1 MSKDDIRLN
10 IPNLISLA
18 RLFSVPITVWLLIH
32 AYYQAA
38 FWILLLACLS
48 DAADGFIAK
57 QFNLQTELGGYLD
70 PIADKALLVSV
81 FVTLALN
88 GQIYIWLAILV
99 VFRDALI
106 VLGVILYQ
114 FLYQRLSMRPLLS
127 SKINTTAQFALSA
140 LVMALAAFEYAAP
153 LAVFWLS
160 VVVAATTVWSGASY
174 VFAWGRSVYAM
185 EPGE

>member
-1 MSKDDIRLN
+1 M
-10 IPNLISLA
+10 
-18 RLFSVPITVWLLIH
+18 PITVWLLIH

-38 FWILLLACLS
+38 FWILVLACLS

-57 QFNLQTELGGYLD
+57 HFNLQTELGGYLD

-88 GQIYIWLAILV
+88 GQIFTWLAILV

-114 FLYQRLSMRPLLS
+114 FLYQRISMRPLQS
-127 SKINTTAQFALSA
+127 SKVNTTAQFALSA
-140 LVMALAAFEYAAP
+140 LVMALAAFEYSAP
-153 LAVFWLS
+153 QTIFWLS
-160 VVVAATTVWSGASY
+160 LVVAGTTIWSGASY
-174 VFAWGRSVYAM
+174 VVAWGRSVSAT